1 MQESEIVTGN
11 LRSEYH
17 FIFTALSLNF
27 LTCSCIIKLQIS
39 HIRLGAIDA
48 SMTDRSNEEWIAALR
63 APGEAAQA
71 KALADLRKRLQR
83 GIYFYLSQ
91 DRSDL
96 RGLAAQELAQMAEDL
111 AQDATLRVMANL
123 DNFRGESRFTTW
135 ANKIAVRLA
144 ISDLRRAR
152 YKDFSLDEL
161 TADGELLPASTRLV
175 TSSAPTPEKVAER
188 DDVMEKIETA
198 LQEALTERQYQALVA
213 VALKGIPMDVLAER
227 MGTNR
232 NALYKLIHDARRKLK
247 THLEAQGISTDYM
260 MNLFQN

>member
-1 MQESEIVTGN
+1 MSE
-11 LRSEYH
+11 
-17 FIFTALSLNF
+17 
-27 LTCSCIIKLQIS
+27 
-39 HIRLGAIDA
+39 
-48 SMTDRSNEEWIAALR
+48 RSNEGWIAALSDQDPLTQ
-63 APGEAAQA
+63 AEA
-71 KALADLRKRLQR
+71 LSDLRKRLQR
-83 GIYFYLSQ
+83 SIYFYLSQ

-123 DNFRGESRFTTW
+123 DNFRGESGFTTW

-152 YKDFSLDEL
+152 YRDFSLDEL
-161 TADGELLPASTRLV
+161 TADGDLLPASTRLASP
-175 TSSAPTPEKVAER
+175 SSPTPEKIAER
-188 DDVMEKIETA
+188 DDVLEKIDLA
-198 LQEALTERQYQALVA
+198 LKEALTERQYQALVA
-213 VALKGIPMDVLAER
+213 VALKDIPMDVLAER